1 MRNGLRSSIRRLSFN
16 FWKPETLISG
26 RRRAYERGKVEM
38 VGSSG
43 PLDLWNAETAAAAAA
58 AVAAGAE
65 NVESNLEAEKKKEGG
80 EQSMPSMPAASGT
93 NSSAFFEGKSVNAV
107 QRCAHCNTG

>member
-1 MRNGLRSSIRRLSFN
+1 
-16 FWKPETLISG
+16 
-26 RRRAYERGKVEM
+26 M

-107 QRCAHCNTG
+107 QRCAHYNTG